1 MVKIPT
7 FVKWAGGK
15 SQLIPQYSTLFP
27 AKIIKYV
34 EPFVGG
40 GAVFFHV
47 MQEHKPKTAL
57 ISDINSELI
66 DTYQV
71 IRDKPAELAKLL
83 KQHKAKHC
91 KEYYYNMRKQ
101 NPDSLSKTERA
112 ARFVYLNKTCF
123 NGLYRVNSKN
133 GFNVPMGSYKNPS
146 IPYEEDLLVAS
157 KLLQGVEIKNM
168 HFSEVLNHTSK
179 GDFVYLDPPYYPVKE
194 GKSFTSYTSN
204 DFSADDHKQLAE
216 VFASLASKG
225 AYAMLSNSDTPFV
238 RELYSNYEITPLQ
251 AKRMINSDGK
261 GRGAVG
267 EVVVRNYYG
276 K

>member
-1 MVKIPT
+1 MVSSPT

-15 SQLIPQYSTLFP
+15 SQLIKQFNPLFP
-27 AKIIKYV
+27 QQIENYF

-47 MQEHKPKTAL
+47 MQEYKPKTAL
-57 ISDINSELI
+57 ISDTNSELI

-71 IRDKPAELAKLL
+71 IRDNPAKLSKLL

-91 KEYYYNMRKQ
+91 KEYYYKIRGE
-101 NPDSLSKTERA
+101 NPDALSKTERA

-133 GFNVPMGSYKNPS
+133 GFNVPMGSYKKPS
-146 IPYEEDLLVAS
+146 IPCEDDLLLAS
-157 KLLQGVEIKNM
+157 KLLQNVDIKNM
-168 HFSEVLNHTSK
+168 HFSEVLNHASK
-179 GDFVYLDPPYYPVKE
+179 GDFVYMDPPYYPVKE

-204 DFSADDHKQLAE
+204 DFSADDHRQLAE
-216 VFASLASKG
+216 VYGKLSKKG
-225 AYAMLSNSDTPFV
+225 AQAMLSNSDTPFV
-238 RELYSNYEITPLQ
+238 RELYSKYDITPVQ

-261 GRGAVG
+261 GRGAVS
-267 EVVVRNYYG
+267 EVVVRNY
-276 K
+276 